1 MILIYPPVVKPCE
14 PPAGL
19 ARLAGALNEHGI
31 SHRILDANIEG
42 LSALLETD
50 FSQTDTWTRR
60 AYGNRFRHLEALGQW
75 QIYANRDRYRRA
87 VSDIN
92 RLLAV
97 KGRSSGIQLTL
108 TNYDDPNLSAVRS
121 TDLIRSAEVFETN
134 LFYDYFSSRLSKLI
148 EKDSPSRIGFSL
160 NFLSQAITTF
170 AMIGFVKRHFPQIQI
185 LLGGGLVTSWMASP
199 AWNNPFSGLIDHI
212 IPGPGETPLLAL
224 LGKTSNQPF
233 YAPDYS
239 AFIEKPYLAP
249 GMILPY
255 NTSTGCYWNRCSFCP
270 EKAEKS
276 PYRPV
281 PPAQAV
287 SELTRLTHHL
297 KPSLI
302 HLTDNAISPAMMKA
316 LCASTHQTPWYG
328 FARITRHL
336 TDLHFCLELK
346 KSGCVMLKLGVE
358 SGSQTV
364 LDEMNKGT
372 DIGKVSVVLANL
384 KKAGIATFIYLLF
397 GTPSETLK
405 EARQTLD
412 FTVRHSD
419 CVTFLNLAV
428 FNLPVYGPDARALNT
443 RDFYQADLGLYQE
456 FTHPKGW
463 NRRLVR
469 QFLDKEFKRHPAVA
483 SILQNIPPLFT
494 SNHAPLFVMS
504 NTASDTSQKNPG
516 L

>member
-19 ARLAGALNEHGI
+19 ARLAGALNAHGI

-50 FSQTDTWTRR
+50 FSPADTWTRR
-60 AYGNRFRHLEALGQW
+60 AFGNRFRHLEALGQW
-75 QIYANRDRYRRA
+75 QIYAHRDRYRRA

-92 RLLAV
+92 RLLTV
-97 KGRSSGIQLTL
+97 KGQSFGIRLTL
-108 TNYDDPNLSAVRS
+108 TNYEDPNRSAVRS
-121 TDLIRSAEVFETN
+121 TDLIRASEIFEIN
-134 LFYDYFSSRLSKLI
+134 PFYDYFSNRLSRLI
-148 EKDSPSRIGFSL
+148 EEDTPSRIGFSL
-160 NFLSQAITTF
+160 NFLSQAVTTF

-185 LLGGGLVTSWMASP
+185 LLGGGLVTSWMAGP
-199 AWNNPFSGLIDHI
+199 AWNNPFTGLIDHI
-212 IPGPGETPLLAL
+212 ISGPGETPLLAL
-224 LGKTSNQPF
+224 LGKTGDRPF

-249 GMILPY
+249 AMILPY
-255 NTSTGCYWNRCSFCP
+255 NTSTGCYWNQCSFCP
-270 EKAEKS
+270 EKAEKNL
-276 PYRPV
+276 YRPV

-287 SELTRLTHHL
+287 SELSLLTHCL
-297 KPSLI
+297 KPALV

-316 LCASTHQTPWYG
+316 LCADTRQIPWYG
-328 FARITRHL
+328 FTRITRHL
-336 TDLHFCLELK
+336 ADPQFCLALK

-358 SGSQTV
+358 SGSQNV

-372 DIGKVSVVLANL
+372 DIGMISEVLTHL
-384 KKAGIATFIYLLF
+384 KNAGIATFVYLLF

-412 FTVRHSD
+412 FTARLSD
-419 CVTFLNLAV
+419 CVTFLNLAI
-428 FNLPVYGPDARALNT
+428 FNLPVYGPDAGALNT

-456 FTHPKGW
+456 FIHPKGW
-463 NRRLVR
+463 SRDLVR
-469 QFLDKEFKRHPAVA
+469 QFLEREFKKHPAVA
-483 SILQNIPPLFT
+483 SILRNVPPLFT

-504 NTASDTSQKNPG
+504 KAASGKRQKISG
-516 L
+516 W